1 MRNILG
7 ITVGVFLAASTG
19 FSKTAS
25 KPKWAVEGLYV
36 EACQCSIPCPCNF
49 GQKPTHGSCDN
60 TSVYQIQKGNYEAV
74 QLGGLYVVVVG
85 SSPAG
90 ERYVDAVGNLT
101 FARYYVDE
109 RANPRQRQA
118 LEEIARALNA
128 SYLRLPTRTLSADE
142 EVKIVPIRADV
153 SADRAEVAIP
163 SVLEFSTSG
172 YTAPRTRN
180 LSKSSTGLYSLN
192 GCRRSGQ
199 ASQKPTSTMESG
211 SGTTAAAAPTSLAS
225 WPTAICRAY
234 SQASELHI
242 IELRNPS

>member
-60 TSVYQIQKGNYEAV
+60 TSVYQIEKGNYEAV

-128 SYLRLPTRTLSADE
+128 SYLRLPTRKLSSNED
-142 EVKIVPIRADV
+142 VKVVPIKADV
-153 SADRAEVAIP
+153 SADRSEVTIP
-163 SVLEFSTSG
+163 SVLEFSTQRLHG
-172 YTAPRTRN
+172 AENQKPIEI
-180 LSKSSTGLYSLN
+180 LN
-192 GCRRSGQ
+192 GAVLTEWMPQIWAGESKTYKYHGAKEWDYSGRS
-199 ASQKPTSTMESG
+199 AYF
-211 SGTTAAAAPTSLAS
+211 ARFLANS
-225 WPTAICRAY
+225 DM
-234 SQASELHI
+234 
-242 IELRNPS
+242 PSIQPSVGATHP

>member
-142 EVKIVPIRADV
+142 EVKVVPIRADV
-153 SADRAEVAIP
+153 SADRAEVTIP
-163 SVLEFSTSG
+163 SVLEFSTHRLHG
-172 YTAPRTRN
+172 AENQKPIEI
-180 LSKSSTGLYSLN
+180 LN
-192 GCRRSGQ
+192 GAVLTEWMPQIWAGKSKTYKYNGVRKWDYSGRS
-199 ASQKPTSTMESG
+199 AYF
-211 SGTTAAAAPTSLAS
+211 ARFLANS
-225 WPTAICRAY
+225 DM
-234 SQASELHI
+234 
-242 IELRNPS
+242 PSIQPSVGATHP

>member
-7 ITVGVFLAASTG
+7 ITVGLFLAASTG
-19 FSKTAS
+19 FSKTPS

-60 TSVYQIQKGNYEAV
+60 TSVYQIEKGNYEGEP
-74 QLGGLYVVVVG
+74 LGGLYVVVVG

-101 FARYYVDE
+101 FARYYIDE

-128 SYLRLPTRTLSADE
+128 SYLRLPTRKLSSNED
-142 EVKIVPIRADV
+142 VKVVPIKADV
-153 SADRAEVAIP
+153 TADRAEVAIP
-163 SVLEFSTSG
+163 SVLEFSTQRLHG
-172 YTAPRTRN
+172 AENQKPIEI
-180 LSKSSTGLYSLN
+180 LN
-192 GCRRSGQ
+192 GAVLTEWMPQIWAGESKTYKYNGVRKWDYSGRS
-199 ASQKPTSTMESG
+199 
-211 SGTTAAAAPTSLAS
+211 
-225 WPTAICRAY
+225 AY
-234 SQASELHI
+234 FARLVANSDM
-242 IELRNPS
+242 PSIQPSAGATHH